1 MTVSLVILDRDG
13 VINHDSDDYIKSP
26 DEWQPLPGSLEAIA
40 RLCRADYTVIVA
52 TNQAGVGR
60 GLFSLEM
67 LIRIH
72 RKMASSIRDKGG
84 RLNSVF
90 FCPHSPADQCGCRK
104 PKPGMLL
111 EISDRLGIRLSGV
124 PVVGDSL
131 RDLEAAA
138 AAGAMPVMVKT
149 GRGRLTQEKLSQ
161 GELSHTLGQTPVYAD
176 LAAFTDA
183 VLDGR
188 LESVARHTDQ
198 GTHH

>member
-13 VINHDSDDYIKSP
+13 VINHVSDDYIKSP

-40 RLCRADYTVIVA
+40 RLCRADYTVVVA

-60 GLFSLEM
+60 GLFSQEM

-84 RLNSVF
+84 RLDSVF
-90 FCPHSPADQCGCRK
+90 FCPHSPAEQCGCRK

-111 EISDRLGIRLSGV
+111 EISDRLGIGLSGV

-131 RDLEAAA
+131 RDLEAAE
-138 AAGAMPVMVKT
+138 AAGAIPVLVKT
-149 GRGRLTQEKLSQ
+149 GRGRLTQEKLSK

>member
-40 RLCRADYTVIVA
+40 RLCRADYTVVVA

-67 LIRIH
+67 LTRIH

-84 RLNSVF
+84 RLDSVF

-111 EISDRLGIRLSGV
+111 EISDRLNIGLSGV

-149 GRGRLTQEKLSQ
+149 GRGRLTQEKLSK

>member
-1 MTVSLVILDRDG
+1 MSLVILDRDG

-26 DEWQPLPGSLEAIA
+26 DEWHPLPGSLEAIA
-40 RLCRADYTVIVA
+40 RLCRADYTVVVA

-67 LIRIH
+67 LTRIH

-84 RLNSVF
+84 RLDSVF

-111 EISDRLGIRLSGV
+111 EISDRLSIGLSGV

-183 VLDGR
+183 VLDGS

>member
-40 RLCRADYTVIVA
+40 RLCRADYTVVVA

-60 GLFSLEM
+60 GLFSQEM

-84 RLNSVF
+84 RLDSVF
-90 FCPHSPADQCGCRK
+90 FCPHSPAEQCGCRK

-111 EISDRLGIRLSGV
+111 EISDRLGIGLSGV

-131 RDLEAAA
+131 RDLEAAE
-138 AAGAMPVMVKT
+138 AAGAMPVLVKT
-149 GRGRLTQEKLSQ
+149 GRGRLTQEKLSK
-161 GELSHTLGQTPVYAD
+161 GELSHTLGQTRVYAD

>member
-40 RLCRADYTVIVA
+40 RLCRADYTVVVA

-60 GLFSLEM
+60 GLFSQEM

-84 RLNSVF
+84 RLDSVF
-90 FCPHSPADQCGCRK
+90 FCPHSPAEQCGCRK

-111 EISDRLGIRLSGV
+111 AISDRLGIGLSGV

-131 RDLEAAA
+131 RDLEAAE
-138 AAGAMPVMVKT
+138 AAGAIPVLVKT
-149 GRGRLTQEKLSQ
+149 GRGRLTQEKLSK
-161 GELSHTLGQTPVYAD
+161 GDLSHTLGQTPVYAD

>member
-40 RLCRADYTVIVA
+40 RLCRADYTVVVA

-60 GLFSLEM
+60 GLFSQEM

-84 RLNSVF
+84 RLDSVF
-90 FCPHSPADQCGCRK
+90 FCPHSPAEQCGCRK

-111 EISDRLGIRLSGV
+111 EISDRLGIGLSGV

-131 RDLEAAA
+131 RDLEAAE
-138 AAGAMPVMVKT
+138 AAGAIPVLVKT
-149 GRGRLTQEKLSQ
+149 GRGRLTQEKLSK
-161 GELSHTLGQTPVYAD
+161 GCLLYTSPSPRD
-176 LAAFTDA
+176 
-183 VLDGR
+183 
-188 LESVARHTDQ
+188 S
-198 GTHH
+198 

>member
-40 RLCRADYTVIVA
+40 RLCRADYTVVVA

-60 GLFSLEM
+60 GLFSQEM

-84 RLNSVF
+84 RLDSVF
-90 FCPHSPADQCGCRK
+90 FCPHSPAEQCGCRK

-111 EISDRLGIRLSGV
+111 EISDRLGIGLSGV

-131 RDLEAAA
+131 RDLEAAE
-138 AAGAMPVMVKT
+138 AAGAIPVLVKT
-149 GRGRLTQEKLSQ
+149 GRGRLTQEKLSK

-198 GTHH
+198 RTHH

>member
-40 RLCRADYTVIVA
+40 RLCRADYTVVVA

-60 GLFSLEM
+60 GLFSQEM

-84 RLNSVF
+84 RLDSVF
-90 FCPHSPADQCGCRK
+90 FCPHSPAEQCGCRK

-111 EISDRLGIRLSGV
+111 EISNRLGIGLSGV

-131 RDLEAAA
+131 RDLEAAE
-138 AAGAMPVMVKT
+138 AAGAIPVLVKT
-149 GRGRLTQEKLSQ
+149 GRGRLTQEKLSK

>member
-40 RLCRADYTVIVA
+40 RLCRADYTVVVA

-60 GLFSLEM
+60 GLFSQEM

-84 RLNSVF
+84 RLDSVF
-90 FCPHSPADQCGCRK
+90 FCPHSPAEQCGCRK

-111 EISDRLGIRLSGV
+111 EISDRLGIGLSGV

-131 RDLEAAA
+131 RDLEAAE
-138 AAGAMPVMVKT
+138 AAGAIPVLVKT
-149 GRGRLTQEKLSQ
+149 GRGRLTQEKLSK
-161 GELSHTLGQTPVYAD
+161 GDLSHTLGQTPVYAD

>member
-40 RLCRADYTVIVA
+40 RLCRADYTVVVA

-60 GLFSLEM
+60 GLFSQEM

-84 RLNSVF
+84 RLDSVF
-90 FCPHSPADQCGCRK
+90 FCPHSPAEQCGCRK

-111 EISDRLGIRLSGV
+111 EISDRLGIGLSGV

-131 RDLEAAA
+131 RDLEAAE
-138 AAGAMPVMVKT
+138 AAGAMPVLVKT
-149 GRGRLTQEKLSQ
+149 GWGRLTQEKLSK

>member
-111 EISDRLGIRLSGV
+111 EISDRLGVRLSGV

>member
-1 MTVSLVILDRDG
+1 MPVSLVILDRDG

-40 RLCRADYTVIVA
+40 RLCRADYTVVVA

-67 LIRIH
+67 LTRIH

-84 RLNSVF
+84 RLDSVF

-111 EISDRLGIRLSGV
+111 EISDRLSIGRSGV
-124 PVVGDSL
+124 PFVGDAL

-138 AAGAMPVMVKT
+138 AAGAMPVMVTT

-183 VLDGR
+183 VLDGH
-188 LESVARHTDQ
+188 LESVAGQADQ
-198 GTHH
+198 GPHQ

>member
-40 RLCRADYTVIVA
+40 RLCRADYTVVVA

-60 GLFSLEM
+60 GLFSQEM

-84 RLNSVF
+84 RLDSVF
-90 FCPHSPADQCGCRK
+90 FCPHSPAEQCGCRK

-111 EISDRLGIRLSGV
+111 EISDRLGIGLSSV

-131 RDLEAAA
+131 RDLEAAE
-138 AAGAMPVMVKT
+138 AAGAIPVLVKT
-149 GRGRLTQEKLSQ
+149 GRGRLTQEKLSK

-198 GTHH
+198 RTHH

>member
-40 RLCRADYTVIVA
+40 RLCRADYTVVVA

-67 LIRIH
+67 LTRIH

-84 RLNSVF
+84 RLDSVF

-111 EISDRLGIRLSGV
+111 EISDRLNIGLSGV

-183 VLDGR
+183 VLDGN
-188 LESVARHTDQ
+188 LESVARHTGQ

>member
-1 MTVSLVILDRDG
+1 M
-13 VINHDSDDYIKSP
+13 
-26 DEWQPLPGSLEAIA
+26 
-40 RLCRADYTVIVA
+40 IVA
-52 TNQAGVGR
+52 PNQAGVGR
-60 GLFSLEM
+60 GIFSLDM

-72 RKMASSIRDKGG
+72 SKMASSIRDKGG
-84 RLNSVF
+84 RLDSVF

-111 EISDRLGIRLSGV
+111 EISDRLSIGLSGV

-131 RDLEAAA
+131 RDLEAEA

-183 VLDGR
+183 VLDGN
-188 LESVARHTDQ
+188 LESVARHTGQ

>member
-1 MTVSLVILDRDG
+1 MSLVILDRDG

-26 DEWQPLPGSLEAIA
+26 DEWLPLPGSLEAIA

-60 GLFSLEM
+60 GLFSLDM

-72 RKMASSIRDKGG
+72 SKMASSIRDKGG
-84 RLNSVF
+84 RLDSVF

-111 EISDRLGIRLSGV
+111 EISDRLSIGLSGV

-138 AAGAMPVMVKT
+138 AAGAMPVMVQT

-161 GELSHTLGQTPVYAD
+161 GELSHTLGQMPVYAD

-183 VLDGR
+183 VLDGH
-188 LESVARHTDQ
+188 LESVAGHTDR
-198 GTHH
+198 GPHR

>member
-40 RLCRADYTVIVA
+40 PLCRADYTVVEA

-60 GLFSLEM
+60 GLFSQEM

-84 RLNSVF
+84 RLDSVF
-90 FCPHSPADQCGCRK
+90 FCPHSPAEQCGCRK

-111 EISDRLGIRLSGV
+111 EISDRLGIGLSGV

-131 RDLEAAA
+131 RDLEAAE
-138 AAGAMPVMVKT
+138 AAGAIPVLVKT
-149 GRGRLTQEKLSQ
+149 GRGRLTQEKLSK

>member
-40 RLCRADYTVIVA
+40 RLCRADYTVVVA

-60 GLFSLEM
+60 GLFSQEM

-84 RLNSVF
+84 RLDSVF
-90 FCPHSPADQCGCRK
+90 FCPHSPAEQCGCRK

-111 EISDRLGIRLSGV
+111 EISDRLGIGLSGV

-131 RDLEAAA
+131 RDLEAAE
-138 AAGAMPVMVKT
+138 AAGAIPVLVKT
-149 GRGRLTQEKLSQ
+149 GRGRLTQEKLSK
-161 GELSHTLGQTPVYAD
+161 GELSRTLEQTPVYAD

-198 GTHH
+198 RTHH

>member
-40 RLCRADYTVIVA
+40 RLCRADYTVVVA

-60 GLFSLEM
+60 GLFSQEM

-84 RLNSVF
+84 RLDSVF
-90 FCPHSPADQCGCRK
+90 FCPHSPAEQCGCRK

-111 EISDRLGIRLSGV
+111 EISDRLGIGLSSV

-131 RDLEAAA
+131 RDLEAAE
-138 AAGAMPVMVKT
+138 AAGAIPVLVKT
-149 GRGRLTQEKLSQ
+149 GRGRLTQEKLSK
-161 GELSHTLGQTPVYAD
+161 GELSRPLGQTPVYAD

>member
-40 RLCRADYTVIVA
+40 RLCRADYTVVVA

-60 GLFSLEM
+60 GLFSQEM

-84 RLNSVF
+84 RLDSVF
-90 FCPHSPADQCGCRK
+90 FCPHSPAEQCGCRK

-111 EISDRLGIRLSGV
+111 EISDRLGIGLSGV

-131 RDLEAAA
+131 RDLEAAEV
-138 AAGAMPVMVKT
+138 AGAIPVLVKT
-149 GRGRLTQEKLSQ
+149 GRGRLTQEKLSK

-198 GTHH
+198 RTHH

>member
-40 RLCRADYTVIVA
+40 RLCRADYTVVVA

-67 LIRIH
+67 LTRIH

-84 RLNSVF
+84 RLDSIF

-111 EISDRLGIRLSGV
+111 EISDRLSIGLSGV

-161 GELSHTLGQTPVYAD
+161 AALSQTLTQTPVYAD
-176 LAAFTDA
+176 LAEFADA
-183 VLDGR
+183 VLDGH
-188 LESVARHTDQ
+188 LESVASQTDQ
-198 GTHH
+198 GLHY

>member
-1 MTVSLVILDRDG
+1 MSLVILDRDG

-60 GLFSLEM
+60 GVFSLDM

-72 RKMASSIRDKGG
+72 SKMASSIRDKGG
-84 RLNSVF
+84 RLDSVF
-90 FCPHSPADQCGCRK
+90 FCPHSPADQCSCRK

-111 EISDRLGIRLSGV
+111 EISDRLSTGLSGV
-124 PVVGDSL
+124 PFVGDSL

-183 VLDGR
+183 VLDGN
-188 LESVARHTDQ
+188 LESVVRHTDQ

>member
-1 MTVSLVILDRDG
+1 MTVALVILDRDG

-60 GLFSLEM
+60 GLFSLDM

-72 RKMASSIRDKGG
+72 SKMASSIRDKGG
-84 RLNSVF
+84 RLDSVF

-104 PKPGMLL
+104 PKPGMLF
-111 EISDRLGIRLSGV
+111 EISDRLGIGLSGV
-124 PVVGDSL
+124 PFVGDSL
-131 RDLEAAA
+131 GDLQAAA
-138 AAGAMPVMVKT
+138 AAGAMPVMVQT
-149 GRGRLTQEKLSQ
+149 GQGRLTQEKLLQ
-161 GELSHTLGQTPVYAD
+161 GELFPTLGQTPVYAD

-183 VLDGR
+183 VLDGH
-188 LESVARHTDQ
+188 LESVTGHADQ
-198 GTHH
+198 GPHH

>member
-84 RLNSVF
+84 RLDSVF

-188 LESVARHTDQ
+188 LELVTRHTDQ

>member
-40 RLCRADYTVIVA
+40 RLCRADYTVVVA

-60 GLFSLEM
+60 GLFSQEM

-84 RLNSVF
+84 RLDSVF
-90 FCPHSPADQCGCRK
+90 FCPHSPAEQCGCRK

-111 EISDRLGIRLSGV
+111 EISDRLGIGLSGV

-131 RDLEAAA
+131 RDLEAAE
-138 AAGAMPVMVKT
+138 AAGAIPVLVKT
-149 GRGRLTQEKLSQ
+149 GRGRLTQEKLSK

-183 VLDGR
+183 VLDGN

>member
-40 RLCRADYTVIVA
+40 RLCRADYTVVVA

-67 LIRIH
+67 LTRIH

-84 RLNSVF
+84 RLDSIF

-111 EISDRLGIRLSGV
+111 EISDRLTIRLSGV

-183 VLDGR
+183 VLDGN
-188 LESVARHTDQ
+188 LESVARHTGQ
-198 GTHH
+198 GTHP

>member
-1 MTVSLVILDRDG
+1 MSLVILDRDG

-40 RLCRADYTVIVA
+40 RLCRADYTVVVA

-60 GLFSLEM
+60 GLFSQEM

-84 RLNSVF
+84 RLDSVF
-90 FCPHSPADQCGCRK
+90 FCPHSPAEQCGCRK

-111 EISDRLGIRLSGV
+111 EISDRLGIGLSGV

-131 RDLEAAA
+131 RDLEAAE
-138 AAGAMPVMVKT
+138 AAGAMPVLVKT
-149 GRGRLTQEKLSQ
+149 GRGRLTQEKLSK
-161 GELSHTLGQTPVYAD
+161 GKLSHTLGQTPVYAD

-183 VLDGR
+183 VLDGC
-188 LESVARHTDQ
+188 LESVARHMDQ

>member
-1 MTVSLVILDRDG
+1 MSLVILDRDG

-60 GLFSLEM
+60 GLFSLDM

-72 RKMASSIRDKGG
+72 SKMASSIRDKGG
-84 RLNSVF
+84 RLDSVF

-111 EISDRLGIRLSGV
+111 EISDRLGIELSGV

-138 AAGAMPVMVKT
+138 AAGAMPVMVQT

-161 GELSHTLGQTPVYAD
+161 GELSHTLGQMPVYAD
-176 LAAFTDA
+176 LAEFTDA
-183 VLDGR
+183 VLDGH
-188 LESVARHTDQ
+188 LESVADHTDQ
-198 GTHH
+198 GSHH

>member
-40 RLCRADYTVIVA
+40 RLCRADYTVVVA

-60 GLFSLEM
+60 GLFSQEM

-84 RLNSVF
+84 RLDSVF
-90 FCPHSPADQCGCRK
+90 FCPHSPAEQCGCRK

-111 EISDRLGIRLSGV
+111 EISDRLGIGLSGV

-131 RDLEAAA
+131 RDLEAAE
-138 AAGAMPVMVKT
+138 AAGAIPVLVKT
-149 GRGRLTQEKLSQ
+149 GRGRLTQEKLSK
-161 GELSHTLGQTPVYAD
+161 GELSHTLGQTPVYAE

-188 LESVARHTDQ
+188 LESVARHTAQ

>member
-13 VINHDSDDYIKSP
+13 VVNHDSDDYIKSP

-40 RLCRADYTVIVA
+40 RLCRADYTVVVA

-60 GLFSLEM
+60 GLFSQEM

-84 RLNSVF
+84 RLDSVF
-90 FCPHSPADQCGCRK
+90 FCPHSPAEQCGCRK

-111 EISDRLGIRLSGV
+111 EISDRLGIGLSSV

-131 RDLEAAA
+131 RDLEAAE
-138 AAGAMPVMVKT
+138 AAGAIPVLVKT
-149 GRGRLTQEKLSQ
+149 GRGRLTQEKLSK

>member
-1 MTVSLVILDRDG
+1 MPVSLVILDRDG

-40 RLCRADYTVIVA
+40 RLCRADYTVVVA

-84 RLNSVF
+84 RLDSVF

-161 GELSHTLGQTPVYAD
+161 GELSHSLGQTPVYPD

-183 VLDGR
+183 LLDGR
-188 LESVARHTDQ
+188 LESVARHTGQ
-198 GTHH
+198 RARH

>member
-60 GLFSLEM
+60 GLFSLDM

-72 RKMASSIRDKGG
+72 SKMASSIRDKGG
-84 RLNSVF
+84 RLDSVF
-90 FCPHSPADQCGCRK
+90 FCPHSPADECGCRK

-111 EISDRLGIRLSGV
+111 EISDRLGIGLSGV
-124 PVVGDSL
+124 PFVGDSL
-131 RDLEAAA
+131 GDLEAAT
-138 AAGAMPVMVKT
+138 AAGAMPVIVKT
-149 GRGRLTQEKLSQ
+149 GRGQLTQENLLQ
-161 GELSHTLGQTPVYAD
+161 TELSHTLGQTPVYAD
-176 LAAFTDA
+176 LAEFTDA
-183 VLDGR
+183 VLDGH
-188 LESVARHTDQ
+188 LKSVTGHTDQ
-198 GTHH
+198 GPHH

>member
-1 MTVSLVILDRDG
+1 MSLVILDRDG

-40 RLCRADYTVIVA
+40 RLCRADYTVVVA

-67 LIRIH
+67 LTRIH

-84 RLNSVF
+84 RLDSIF

-111 EISDRLGIRLSGV
+111 EISDRLSIGLSGV

-183 VLDGR
+183 VLDGN
-188 LESVARHTDQ
+188 LESVVRRTGQ